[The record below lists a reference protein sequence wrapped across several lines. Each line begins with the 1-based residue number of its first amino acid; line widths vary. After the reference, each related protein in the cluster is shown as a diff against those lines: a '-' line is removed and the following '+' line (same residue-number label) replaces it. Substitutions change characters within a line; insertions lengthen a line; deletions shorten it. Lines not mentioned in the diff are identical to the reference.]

1 MHYQLYNFFLTSL
14 RIVSLSDTCAV
25 ITISPAKKDS
35 NSTPLSFSVNQ
46 KYSQPCAVFHTFIHS
61 RHSRTRRPRQH
72 GELHRILKLSRTIH
86 NNQHSIPRVRICLS
100 RGKITGDTPRVLL
113 VSGRNAFENGRLTQ
127 CAIVGVAAAQ
137 DQTHG
142 DAVDGTRHSAV
153 VGVPGDDEV
162 LSACHGVGA
171 VRSEKCA
178 PGRRRLRLGEGV
190 GEGQEAAEQEGCGSH
205 RACCGMFGGFGIV
218 GRLVL
223 CLEFAVVEVFCWI
236 LE

>member
-1 MHYQLYNFFLTSL
+1 M
-14 RIVSLSDTCAV
+14 SLSDTCAV
-25 ITISPAKKDS
+25 MTISPAKKDS

-46 KYSQPCAVFHTFIHS
+46 KYSRPCAVFHTFIHS
-61 RHSRTRRPRQH
+61 RLSRTRRPRQH

-100 RGKITGDTPRVLL
+100 RGKITRDTPRVLL
-113 VSGRNAFENGRLTQ
+113 VSGRNAFDNSRLTQ

-137 DQTHG
+137 DQTHS

-162 LSACHGVGA
+162 LSACYGVGA
-171 VRSEKCA
+171 VGSEKCA

-190 GEGQEAAEQEGCGSH
+190 GEGQKAAEQEGCGSH
-205 RACCGMFGGFGIV
+205 RACCGMFGGFGLV
-218 GRLVL
+218 RRLVL
-223 CLEFAVVEVFCWI
+223 CLEFAVVEVFCWV
-236 LE
+236 LESFAVRRRKRC

>member
-1 MHYQLYNFFLTSL
+1 MLAPLQTIMHYQLYNFCFTSL

-25 ITISPAKKDS
+25 MTTSPPKKDS

-46 KYSQPCAVFHTFIHS
+46 KYSRPCAVFHMFIHS

-100 RGKITGDTPRVLL
+100 RGKITRDTPRVLL
-113 VSGRNAFENGRLTQ
+113 VSGRNAFDNGRLTQ

-153 VGVPGDDEV
+153 VGIPGDDEV

-190 GEGQEAAEQEGCGSH
+190 G
-205 RACCGMFGGFGIV
+205 
-218 GRLVL
+218 
-223 CLEFAVVEVFCWI
+223 
-236 LE
+236 